1 MKKLMDKLAVITSD
15 NENYDKFRGK
25 VLRITHVA
33 YDENDHPGYDEGTK
47 PQALCDFVVN
57 DTNEPVGF
65 SLYEYEFD
73 LK

>member
-1 MKKLMDKLAVITSD
+1 MKDSLNKIMQ
-15 NENYDKFRGK
+15 G
-25 VLRITHVA
+25 
-33 YDENDHPGYDEGTK
+33 
-47 PQALCDFVVN
+47 QALCDFVVN